1 MTTQESRLQIT
12 NEGDVICVQFL
23 DRNILEEA
31 AIQQIGQQLVRLID
45 QSPNPKVLI
54 SFEKVEHLSSAALG
68 ALIAINNKSRQKGG
82 QLRLAAIDPQIF
94 EVFKITKLDQMFQI
108 LDTADEAMKSFK

>member
-12 NEGDVICVQFL
+12 EDGDVTRVQFL

-31 AIQQIGQQLVRLID
+31 AIQQIGQQLVRLIE
-45 QSPNPKVLI
+45 QSPNPKLLI
-54 SFEKVEHLSSAALG
+54 SFENVEHLSSAALG
-68 ALIAINNKSRQKGG
+68 ALITINNKSRQKGG
-82 QLRLAAIDPQIF
+82 QLRLAAIERQIF

-108 LDTADEAMKSFK
+108 FDTADEAMKSFK